1 MMMWDMI
8 QDMMP
13 RRKRGMNTL
22 TAMALGAGVGIAAWE
37 MMRRNNVAGN
47 MGDMADMG
55 QMTQIAD
62 SMMDAIND

>member
-13 RRKRGMNTL
+13 RKKRGMNTL

-37 MMRRNNVAGN
+37 VMRRNNVAGN
-47 MGDMADMG
+47 AGENMGMGDMS
-55 QMTQIAD
+55 QIAD
-62 SMMDAIND
+62 SMMDAINE